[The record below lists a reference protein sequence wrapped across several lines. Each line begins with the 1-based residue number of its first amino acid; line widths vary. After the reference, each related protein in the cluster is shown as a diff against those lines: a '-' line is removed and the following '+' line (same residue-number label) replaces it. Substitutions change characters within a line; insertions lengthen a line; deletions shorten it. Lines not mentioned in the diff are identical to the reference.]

1 MTHPQLARLLS
12 FSVYGLFAITFLP
25 LLALSWFNHPSAAD
39 DYCFADTAVRFG
51 FWQAQTYYYN
61 GWTGRYFSNFLVHG
75 SPLVWGWYGGFKLIP
90 ALMATAWV
98 GATYLFVSELLR
110 DLVPTATLR
119 RTGLLL
125 AGTLFGLYM
134 LALPSVVE
142 AFVWLASV
150 TVYTVPTAL
159 MLYWGAVLLRWY
171 RQPAGTLHTLT
182 GIWAGVLI
190 FLIVG
195 CGETHMLLLIS
206 LLLAI
211 LVYRLFVYRQPDW
224 RIISL
229 LGVAL
234 VSAWLVF
241 RAPGNA
247 VRMNGGAAGGDLIGG
262 VLLSVKWLIGN
273 VPGWFFRTP
282 ILPLS
287 IIWGVAGNTY
297 LLRGGKLPAFLRVP
311 GWYAVLVVAGLLL
324 ATVLPSFYATKTLT
338 LRAVNVTYAVFLF
351 GWFYV
356 ITSELPRNQPI
367 AVPKPPVWLLVVVGL
382 ITTVV
387 SLRFSQP
394 IKQLYGD
401 LFRGRAATYDREMT
415 ARQQYLATETSGRAK
430 PADTLRLAPLTVYP
444 ASLFVEDVRAD
455 PTHWWNRCQSSYYRH
470 KTIII
475 DTTLRASATRP

>member
-12 FSVYGLFAITFLP
+12 FSAYGFFAIAFVP

-51 FWQAQTYYYN
+51 FWQAQAYYYN

-75 SPLVWGWYGGFKLIP
+75 SPLVWSWYTGFKLIP
-90 ALMATAWV
+90 ALMAISWV
-98 GATYLFVSELLR
+98 GATYLFISELLR

-171 RQPAGTLHTLT
+171 RQSTGTLHTLT

-190 FLIVG
+190 FMIVG
-195 CGETHMLLLIS
+195 CGETHMLLLVS
-206 LLLAI
+206 LLLSV

-224 RIISL
+224 RILSL
-229 LGVAL
+229 LAVAL
-234 VSAWLVF
+234 ASAWLVF

-247 VRMNGGAAGGDLIGG
+247 IRMNGGAAGGDLTGG
-262 VLLSVKWLIGN
+262 LALSLKWLVQN
-273 VPGWFFRTP
+273 VPGWFIKTP
-282 ILPLS
+282 VLPLS
-287 IIWGVAGNTY
+287 IAWGIAGNTY
-297 LLRGGKLPAFLRVP
+297 LYRGGKLPAFLRVS
-311 GWYAVLVVAGLLL
+311 GWYATLVVVGLLL

-338 LRAVNVTYAVFLF
+338 LRAINVTYAVFLF
-351 GWFYV
+351 GWFY
-356 ITSELPRNQPI
+356 
-367 AVPKPPVWLLVVVGL
+367 L
-382 ITTVV
+382 ITTQL
-387 SLRFSQP
+387 LRFSAIARVP
-394 IKQLYGD
+394 PSVLPLITGFWLLGSLTKSEPMKLLYGD
-401 LFRGRAATYDREMT
+401 LLRGRAATYDREMT
-415 ARQQYLATETSGRAK
+415 ARRQYLTTAK
-430 PADTLRLAPLTVYP
+430 PTDTLRLAPLTVYP
-444 ASLFVEDVRAD
+444 ASLFVEDVRTD

-475 DTTLRASATRP
+475 DTTLRASATRL